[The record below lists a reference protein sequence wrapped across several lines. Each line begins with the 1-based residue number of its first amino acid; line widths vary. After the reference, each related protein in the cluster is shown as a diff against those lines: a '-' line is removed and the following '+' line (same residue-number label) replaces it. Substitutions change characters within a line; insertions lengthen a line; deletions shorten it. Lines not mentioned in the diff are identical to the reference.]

1 MSAGPSAFPPATPRA
16 ATPLRWL
23 DRVATG
29 LLLLPVLAYG
39 AMSLRW
45 PFSWDH
51 GIFAWIA
58 ETIVHGGLPYRDAW
72 DVKGPLTFY
81 SFALVRLVTGR
92 GMWGIRL
99 FDLLVLAVGALA
111 AARLVSRLGGRGV
124 GRYAALFL
132 VLFYGGTGFWDT
144 AQPDGWAAF
153 LLLVAFVPLLT
164 GGLTSP
170 RSAYAAGAASGVAA
184 LFKPLFGVF
193 ILVPLLYVLLG
204 REHPPGV
211 RLRQAVLVGVAC
223 GVPLALCAAWF
234 AAHGAFWHLFD
245 TYVLYNLEQA
255 GFPAAT
261 AATSWQ
267 RFLWRLSVMPAVLPA
282 LAASALGIGLV
293 LRTDRRSAILLLVW
307 LGLGFWAVWTQHRFW
322 SLYQWHVA
330 FVPLAVAAWVGV
342 GRLWYLPAVGP
353 AQLALRLGVLAL
365 GLVLFARAA
374 RRPLRDEARW
384 LELVRGRL
392 TADQYDAAY
401 ATEALSWS
409 VPQARR
415 VAAYVETHTAPTDR
429 VLVWSDPTVNYLTRR
444 PGVGRLIFHN
454 AFDTDH
460 PTRHRE
466 AYRAEL
472 LRSLELHPPRLV
484 IIAQRN
490 LVAADSINEANV
502 ATRFPRFAELL
513 ARNYHPVD
521 TIGQM
526 IVQARN

>member
-1 MSAGPSAFPPATPRA
+1 MPAGSSADAPRT

-23 DRVATG
+23 DRAAIAI
-29 LLLLPVLAYG
+29 LLAPVLLYA

-81 SFALVRLVTGR
+81 TFALVRLVTGR

-99 FDLLVLAVGALA
+99 FDLLVVAIGALA
-111 AARLVSRLGGRGV
+111 AARVVDRLGCRGV

-132 VLFYGGTGFWDT
+132 VLFYGGAGFWDT

-153 LLLVAFVPLLT
+153 LLLVAFVPLLSGRPT
-164 GGLTSP
+164 SGRAACLAGG
-170 RSAYAAGAASGVAA
+170 ACGVAA

-193 ILVPLLYVLLG
+193 VLIPLLYVLLG
-204 REHPPGV
+204 REHPAWL
-211 RLRQAVLVGVAC
+211 RLRQAVLVGLAC
-223 GVPLALCAAWF
+223 GVPLALCAGWF
-234 AAHGAFWHLFD
+234 AVHGAFGQMFD

-255 GFPAAT
+255 GFPVSLAAS
-261 AATSWQ
+261 SWQ
-267 RFLWRLSVMPAVLPA
+267 RFLWRLSVMSAVPLA
-282 LAASALGIGLV
+282 LAASALGIGL
-293 LRTDRRSAILLLVW
+293 LFRADRRSAILLLAW
-307 LGLGFWAVWTQHRFW
+307 LGLGLWAVYAQHRFW

-330 FVPLAVAAWVGV
+330 FVPLAVTAWIGL
-342 GRLWYLPAVGP
+342 GRLWHLLVAGP
-353 AQLALRLGVLAL
+353 AAVALRLAVVALGVLL
-365 GLVLFARAA
+365 FLRVL
-374 RRPLRDEARW
+374 RRPLRDELRW
-384 LELVRGRL
+384 VELVRGRM
-392 TADQYDAAY
+392 TAEQYDAAY

-415 VAAYVETHTAPTDR
+415 VAAYVETHTEPTDR
-429 VLVWSDPTVNYLTRR
+429 VLVWSDPTVNYLTGR

-472 LRSLELHPPRLV
+472 LRSLTERPPKLV
-484 IIAQRN
+484 IVARRN
-490 LVAADSINEANV
+490 LVAADSINEANI
-502 ATRFPRFAELL
+502 AARFPRLAELL
-513 ARNYHPVD
+513 ARTYHPVD
-521 TIGQM
+521 TIGEM
-526 IVQARN
+526 IVHARN